1 MQIGKAGVVAAG
13 ALATVAVLGS
23 AAAAAPAPGP
33 VHADPVRTAAT
44 TLKQAA
50 VQQAAG
56 QALAAVDAAARGPQQ
71 DVRQPLISIAN
82 GTALTAAAWQA
93 CGSTSSQVLAASVAL
108 RSPNTVLGD
117 CANGNVLIRQNQV
130 PGIISILDDTSVNA
144 LPIQICGSNAAVA
157 GVTAAVGSPATVVG
171 DCFNANTLIADPK
184 RNAQE
189 VPRSVLSLLSGSVVN
204 AAAVQVC
211 GSTASIVG
219 VAAAVQ
225 SPTTVLGDCYNSNS
239 TIQQR
244 KDPAV
249 IPLLSN
255 QVLDIL
261 PLQTCAS
268 SGLLGQLGPALPLNS
283 PSFVA
288 GQCKSGN
295 QDIQGDSEP
304 GLLGAAGLRH

>member
-13 ALATVAVLGS
+13 ALATVAVMGS
-23 AAAAAPAPGP
+23 AATAAPAAGP
-33 VHADPVRTAAT
+33 AHADPVRTAAT

-56 QALAAVDAAARGPQQ
+56 QALAAVKTVKDVARGPQRE
-71 DVRQPLISIAN
+71 VRQPLISIAN
-82 GTALTAAAWQA
+82 GSALTTGAWQA
-93 CGSTSSQVLAASVAL
+93 CGSASAQVVSAAVAL

-130 PGIISILDDTSVNA
+130 QGVISILDDTSVNA
-144 LPIQICGSNAAVA
+144 LPIQVCGSNAAIA
-157 GVTAAVGSPATVVG
+157 GVTAAIASPATVVG
-171 DCFNANTLIADPK
+171 DCSNANTFIAAPK
-184 RNAQE
+184 DSAQE
-189 VPRSVLSLLSGSVVN
+189 GPQSLVSLLSGSVVN

-211 GSTASIVG
+211 GSTASIAG

-239 TIQQR
+239 TIQKR
-244 KDPAV
+244 KNPAV
-249 IPLLSN
+249 LPLFSN

-268 SGLLGQLGPALPLNS
+268 SGLLGQLGPAVPINS
-283 PSFVA
+283 SAFVA
-288 GQCKSGN
+288 GQCVSGG
-295 QDIQGDSEP
+295 QKILD
-304 GLLGAAGLRH
+304 

>member
-1 MQIGKAGVVAAG
+1 
-13 ALATVAVLGS
+13 
-23 AAAAAPAPGP
+23 
-33 VHADPVRTAAT
+33 
-44 TLKQAA
+44 LKQAA

-56 QALAAVDAAARGPQQ
+56 RALAAVDAAAARGPQQ
-71 DVRQPLISIAN
+71 DARQPLISIAN
-82 GTALTAAAWQA
+82 GTALTAAAWQT
-93 CGSTSSQVLAASVAL
+93 CGSTSAQVVSASVAF

-117 CANGNVLIRQNQV
+117 CANGNVLIRQNQTQ
-130 PGIISILDDTSVNA
+130 GIISILDDTSVNA
-144 LPIQICGSNAAVA
+144 LPIQVCGSTAAIAGVAAAVSSA
-157 GVTAAVGSPATVVG
+157 ATVIG
-171 DCFNANTLIADPK
+171 DCFNANTMIAEPK
-184 RNAQE
+184 EGAQE
-189 VPRSVLSLLSGSVVN
+189 SPRSLVSLLSGSVVN
-204 AAAVQVC
+204 AGAVQIC

-239 TIQQR
+239 TIQKR

-255 QVLDIL
+255 QVFDIL

-268 SGLLGQLGPALPLNS
+268 SGLLGQLGPALPIGS

-295 QDIQGDSEP
+295 QNITGDSDS
-304 GLLGAAGLRH
+304 GLLGLAGLAGKQN